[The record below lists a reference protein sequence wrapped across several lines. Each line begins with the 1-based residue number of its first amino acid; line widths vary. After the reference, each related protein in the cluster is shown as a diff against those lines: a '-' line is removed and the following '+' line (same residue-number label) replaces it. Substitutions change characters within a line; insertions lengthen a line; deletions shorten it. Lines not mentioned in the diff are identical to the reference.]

1 MSQICYCYHMAIYN
15 MQMASDGKTN
25 PNDQLLIPLIK
36 EDRVSFYS
44 NLCIAAET
52 RYRKKPGAKSLSKW
66 GNALMDLAANM
77 YSVESQQ
84 LLYGDAIRK
93 LKEALSLNPE
103 MPHTHWLLGVAYY
116 NYGIL
121 TKDDAD
127 ARPYF
132 QCANHCF
139 IKAAFGD
146 LANELYYTWMTKAI
160 MNPDLHESSQKFRL
174 KIIANRKLRL
184 GLDIMPD
191 SGIEEMEKK
200 DKFGCLAIAGC
211 CFGVWAA
218 FKNFLVAL
226 DEIL

>member
-1 MSQICYCYHMAIYN
+1 
-15 MQMASDGKTN
+15 MASDGKTS
-25 PNDQLLIPLIK
+25 PNDLLLIPLIK
-36 EDRVSFYS
+36 EEEDRLIKEDRVSLYS

-66 GNALMDLAANM
+66 GMALMDLASSM

-103 MPHTHWLLGVAYY
+103 LPHTHWLLGVAYY

-121 TKDDAD
+121 TKDYGHAH
-127 ARPYF
+127 PYF
-132 QCANHCF
+132 QCVKHCF
-139 IKAAFGD
+139 SEAVAGD
-146 LANELYYTWMTKAI
+146 LAYEPYYRWMSKAR
-160 MNPDLHESSQKFRL
+160 MSQDFHKASQEFRL

-191 SGIEEMEKK
+191 SGIEEMEKG

-211 CFGVWAA
+211 CFGIWAA
-218 FKNFLVAL
+218 FKNLIF
-226 DEIL
+226 